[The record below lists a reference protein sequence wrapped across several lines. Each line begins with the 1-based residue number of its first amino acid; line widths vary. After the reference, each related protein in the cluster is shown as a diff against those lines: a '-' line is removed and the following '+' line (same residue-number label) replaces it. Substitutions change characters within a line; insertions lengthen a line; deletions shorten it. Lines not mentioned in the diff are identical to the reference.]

1 MYLEA
6 QIHILFPHK
15 HWQIFSV
22 MREGK
27 RAEKM
32 ESKEGNAGDFQF
44 FSVGQFVT
52 GFQTL
57 PSVNLKLNYKK
68 SPTEM

>member
-1 MYLEA
+1 
-6 QIHILFPHK
+6 
-15 HWQIFSV
+15 

-27 RAEKM
+27 GAEKM